1 MTTNALFFV
10 QRSEKLTPFKDL
22 DRVAITHAAVTDDG
36 DTIPAGTE
44 GTVVDVIRDGLAY
57 AVEFP
62 EPLGA
67 LATVLTTELHRVE
80 ASAAQASFV

>member
-1 MTTNALFFV
+1 MTTDAIFFV
-10 QRSEKLTPFKDL
+10 QRSEKLTLFKDL
-22 DRVAITHAAVTDDG
+22 DRVAITHAGVTDDG

-44 GTVVDVIRDGLAY
+44 GTVVDVIREGLAY

-67 LATVLTTELHRVE
+67 LATVLATELHLLE
-80 ASAAQASFV
+80 TSAA